1 MTTTHK
7 FPPQD
12 ATFDAN
18 GVQRGGCAYRNN
30 GNWDCGFSVQFG
42 LPYELGMYRKM
53 GATNDTLRPWG
64 CSAIDIPRQDFLK
77 RPIWGSPVVDCQL
90 NDLDLDGEKAHEVIE
105 SFADDHDVWARDFL
119 DAFEKM
125 QANGYDAGELSVGPE
140 NGWLGYNSLRGKL
153 RI

>member
-64 CSAIDIPRQDFLK
+64 CSAIDIPRQAGAVRGFQK
-77 RPIWGSPVVDCQL
+77 G
-90 NDLDLDGEKAHEVIE
+90 G
-105 SFADDHDVWARDFL
+105 ARFQML
-119 DAFEKM
+119 LCSRKF
-125 QANGYDAGELSVGPE
+125 
-140 NGWLGYNSLRGKL
+140 
-153 RI
+153 